1 MKAEIQSRAVYEE
14 RERLAMIAHD
24 LRAPMCCVSG
34 AAQIALLKAKQGKT
48 VEEQLQQILH
58 AVTAMDRMIGSL
70 CNERETDTA
79 AAQLEQELR
88 ALAAPRAAV
97 KYQRVSIELSA
108 LYGQVLPFSSDALY
122 RVLSNLLL
130 NAIKYTQEGG
140 EISLCAS
147 IVCSG
152 IGETAVFSVC
162 DSGMGMKADFI
173 RRMYE
178 PKARAKESAGQPGD
192 GLGLAIVRRL
202 VAQMGGEISVNSE
215 WGKGTEFSVHLPLQ
229 RYAVC
234 Q

>member
-1 MKAEIQSRAVYEE
+1 MKAEIQSYTTHEE

-34 AAQIALLKAKQGKT
+34 AAQIALSKAKQGKA

-58 AVTAMDRMIGSL
+58 AVTAMNRMLGCL
-70 CNERETDTA
+70 CDENAKDT

-97 KYQRVSIELSA
+97 KYQRVEVELGA
-108 LYGQVLPFSSDALY
+108 LHGRNLPFSSDALY

-130 NAIKYTQEGG
+130 NAMKYTQEGG

-147 IVCSG
+147 VAHSG
-152 IGETAVFSVC
+152 RGETAVFSVS
-162 DSGMGMKADFI
+162 DNGMGMKADFM

-178 PKARAKESAGQPGD
+178 PNARAEESACLPGY
-192 GLGLAIVRRL
+192 GFGLAIVRRL
-202 VAQMGGEISVNSE
+202 VTQMGGEIGVKSE
-215 WGKGTEFSVHLPLQ
+215 WGKGTTFSVHLPLQ